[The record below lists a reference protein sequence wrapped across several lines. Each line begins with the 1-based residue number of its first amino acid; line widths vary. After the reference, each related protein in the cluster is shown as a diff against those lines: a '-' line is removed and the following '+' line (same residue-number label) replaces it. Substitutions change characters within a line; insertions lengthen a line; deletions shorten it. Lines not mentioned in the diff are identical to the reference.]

1 MASYGGRSDA
11 FDKLG
16 VTRSTWCPT
25 THNSRQVRTHA
36 RPRRTPPQDQQS
48 VNAAKNRKLLI
59 LGLDRFEAK
68 VE

>member
-1 MASYGGRSDA
+1 
-11 FDKLG
+11 
-16 VTRSTWCPT
+16 
-25 THNSRQVRTHA
+25 VRTHA